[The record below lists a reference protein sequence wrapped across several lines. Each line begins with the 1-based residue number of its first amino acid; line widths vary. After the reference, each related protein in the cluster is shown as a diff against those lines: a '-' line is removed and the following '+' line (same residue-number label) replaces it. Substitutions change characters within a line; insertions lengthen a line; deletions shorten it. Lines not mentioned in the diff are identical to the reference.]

1 VRTHSVDLMNKI
13 LNANDAKLA
22 KCLQILTHHKIKLGM
37 LCCYFKQLMLSIW
50 VMQSAPSR
58 SIHSTVH
65 QTLQT

>member
-37 LCCYFKQLMLSIW
+37 LCCYFKQLMLSI
-50 VMQSAPSR
+50 
-58 SIHSTVH
+58 
-65 QTLQT
+65 